1 MNFKWELELVF
12 FFFFEEVIF
21 KVWEKNCGLNI

>member
-1 MNFKWELELVF
+1 MNFKRELKLVF
-12 FFFFEEVIF
+12 FYLKKNV